1 MRCANFC
8 YRSGQSTGR
17 TGDSSHMFTWR
28 IQEDS
33 TDTKQIHDVL
43 RNDRR
48 RLALQYL
55 QQRLEPV
62 EVSELSEHI
71 AEIEVDESPPPRN
84 IIQSVYNSLSQ
95 THLPKLERL
104 GFVDFDRDRNLVS
117 LRETA
122 REIDVY
128 MNVITPLGITWESY
142 YRILG
147 VIGLVAVVAAD
158 TDVAFFTGVDSLPFA
173 TAFLFAFIL
182 SISYQLWSLRWFY
195 LQLLTSDG

>member
-1 MRCANFC
+1 
-8 YRSGQSTGR
+8 
-17 TGDSSHMFTWR
+17 MFTWR

-55 QQRLEPV
+55 KQRLEPV

-71 AEIEVDESPPPRN
+71 AELEVDESPPPRSS
-84 IIQSVYNSLSQ
+84 IQSVYNSLSQ
-95 THLPKLERL
+95 THLPKLEKL
-104 GFVDFDRDRNLVS
+104 GFVEFDRDRNLVS

-147 VIGLVAVVAAD
+147 VVGLVAVVAAD
-158 TDVAFFTGVDSLPFA
+158 TDLAFLAGVDSLPFA
-173 TAFLFAFIL
+173 TAFLFAFVL

>member
-1 MRCANFC
+1 
-8 YRSGQSTGR
+8 
-17 TGDSSHMFTWR
+17 MFMWR
-28 IQEDS
+28 LQEDS

-55 QQRLEPV
+55 KQRLEPV

-71 AEIEVDESPPPRN
+71 AELEVDESPPPRSS
-84 IIQSVYNSLSQ
+84 IQSVYNSLSQ
-95 THLPKLERL
+95 THLPKLENL
-104 GFVDFDRDRNLVS
+104 GFVEFDRDRNLVS

-147 VIGLVAVVAAD
+147 VVGLVAVVAAD
-158 TDVAFFTGVDSLPFA
+158 TDLGFLAGVDSLPFA
-173 TAFLFAFIL
+173 TAFLFAFVL